1 MSLMLE
7 TAMNLDEKHRVG
19 FDAAS
24 ASWPENDQNATER
37 PTVIDL
43 FSGCGGMS
51 LGFEAAGF
59 DIAASIDFDAI
70 HCLVHHV
77 NFPYSATIC
86 KDISQ
91 VSKAEIHARLKEKGF
106 RDSVDVVVGGPPCQ
120 GFSQIGKRALDD
132 PRNRLVFEYHRIV
145 KELKPKYFVF
155 ENVPGIAIG
164 SHKTLLDELVS
175 EFKNIGYSVIEPYR
189 VLDAATYGTPQ
200 KRKRMILIGYR
211 HDMNTPAYPNPVRVE
226 NLSNGHDL
234 FESAQGH
241 VGSAAA
247 IADLADHDA
256 YTDEDSGIDASR
268 KKYVGYQK
276 NYDFEPS
283 GDFALCH
290 KRHIEKKIWGHIG
303 SNHTEL
309 SVRRFANTKPGE
321 TEKVSRFFKL
331 HPEKPCHTLRAGTAS
346 DRGAYTAPR
355 PIHYEVARCIT
366 VREAARLHGFPDW
379 FQFHRTIWHGFRE
392 IGNAVAPA
400 LAKRVGDEIAKSLGT
415 NSEKIKSRE
424 ISELDMDLLT
434 CNMAQASRYWD
445 VPDNVIPK
453 RRRQTG

>member
-1 MSLMLE
+1 MLE
-7 TAMNLDEKHRVG
+7 TAISFDKKHRTG
-19 FDAAS
+19 FDAGGEGLPANGRGM
-24 ASWPENDQNATER
+24 AER
-37 PTVIDL
+37 PTVLDL

-86 KDISQ
+86 KDISKI
-91 VSKAEIHARLKEKGF
+91 SKAEIYARLKEKGF
-106 RDSVDVVVGGPPCQ
+106 KENIDVVVGGPPCQ

-132 PRNRLVFEYHRIV
+132 PRNRLVFEYHRMV

-155 ENVPGIAIG
+155 ENVPGIAAG
-164 SHKTLLDELVS
+164 SHKALLTELIL
-175 EFKNIGYSVIEPYR
+175 EFENIGYSIVEPYR

-211 HDMNTPAYPNPVRVE
+211 HGTKAPTYPNPVRVE
-226 NLSNGHDL
+226 SLKDNHDL
-234 FESAQGH
+234 FESAQGY

-247 IADLADHDA
+247 IADLANHDA
-256 YTDEDSGIDASR
+256 YVGEDSGIDASK
-268 KKYVGYQK
+268 KKYMGYQK
-276 NYDFEPS
+276 NYDFEPN
-283 GDFALCH
+283 GDFSLCH
-290 KRHIEKKIWGHIG
+290 KRHIEKTIWGHIS
-303 SNHTEL
+303 SNHTVL
-309 SVRRFANTKPGE
+309 SVQRFANTKPGE

-355 PIHYEVARCIT
+355 PIHYDADRCIT

-392 IGNAVAPA
+392 IGNAVAPP
-400 LAKRVGDEIAKSLGT
+400 LAKRVGDEIVKSLGA
-415 NSEKIKSRE
+415 NPEKLKSRE
-424 ISELDMDLLT
+424 ISTLDTDLLT
-434 CNMAQASRYWD
+434 YNMAQASRHWD
-445 VPDNVIPK
+445 VPDDVIPK
-453 RRRQTG
+453 RRQRVG